1 MCLRNLLNK
10 LLSKRAETMDN
21 QSNTTPKMK
30 AVAYIDLLAMSNF
43 VRENV
48 TDSIAVF
55 SGYDYIYCCPVKVTT

>member
-1 MCLRNLLNK
+1 
-10 LLSKRAETMDN
+10 MDN